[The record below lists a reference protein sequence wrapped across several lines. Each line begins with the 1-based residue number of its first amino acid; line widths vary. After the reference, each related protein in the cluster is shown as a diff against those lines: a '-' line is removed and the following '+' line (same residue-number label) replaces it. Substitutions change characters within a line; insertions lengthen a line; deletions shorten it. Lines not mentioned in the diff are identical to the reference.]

1 MASGRTTSTAAKF
14 IFARRQEAA
23 RRERE
28 AWVYLSFTAMLIFVI
43 VVALLWWTW

>member
-1 MASGRTTSTAAKF
+1 MVRKDPRHLA
-14 IFARRQEAA
+14 QEAA